1 MKENQGPIVNTENIK
16 PRILVIDDSRMMR
29 FSLKKILGND
39 YDVVEAEHGED
50 GWTLLTNDP
59 SIQIVFTDLS
69 MPYLNGYELLERIR
83 ESTDSRL
90 CNLPVIIIT
99 GKEDDEEARQQAL
112 EKGAN
117 DFISKPFD
125 SLRLR
130 ARAKSH
136 IRLEQTTRKLTE
148 STAKLETHLA
158 IDEVTGLGNQ
168 HYFQK
173 VTEETLSYIK
183 RHEGKVVLVCM
194 SIDNFNPIFIKHG
207 KGASNNI
214 LKNIGSILTKHV
226 RQEDKIARISL
237 AKFTILLQ
245 SSTLEGAQKQADRI
259 RHEIEST
266 QFNSEDKLLHIT
278 ASMGIVAPPSG
289 EHCSYDELFA
299 AADKCLSTAVNGGG
313 NQIISTHFTK
323 PLKEV
328 DPVQTI
334 DVGTALKKLA
344 EGDTKSVIAH
354 GNELIK
360 QLLPLLEVLAK
371 HSYSKLLPLIKALKN
386 SDNNDNSN
394 LDTRQK
400 KFKRKSSG

>member
-1 MKENQGPIVNTENIK
+1 M
-16 PRILVIDDSRMMR
+16 IDDSRLMR
-29 FSLKKILGND
+29 FALRKILGND

-50 GWTLLTNDP
+50 GWALLTNDP
-59 SIQIVFTDLS
+59 SIQVVFTDLS
-69 MPYLNGYELLERIR
+69 MPYLNGYDLLERIR

-99 GKEDDEEARQQAL
+99 GKEDNEEARQKAL
-112 EKGAN
+112 DKGAN
-117 DFISKPFD
+117 DFITKPFD

-136 IRLEQTTRKLTE
+136 IRLQQTTRELTE

-168 HYFQK
+168 LYFQK
-173 VTEETLSYIK
+173 VSEETLSYIK
-183 RHEGKVVLVCM
+183 RHKGEVVLVCM

-214 LKNIGSILTKHV
+214 LKNIGNILTKHV
-226 RQEDKIARISL
+226 RHEDKVARISL

-245 SSTLEGAQKQADRI
+245 SSTLDGALKQADRI
-259 RHEIEST
+259 LHEIEST
-266 QFNSEDKLLHIT
+266 QFNSGDKLLHVT
-278 ASMGIVAPPSG
+278 ASIGIVAPQSG
-289 EHCSYDELFA
+289 EHCSYEELLSA
-299 AADKCLSTAVNGGG
+299 GDKCLSTAVNGGG
-313 NQIISTHFTK
+313 NQIISTQFTK
-323 PLKEV
+323 PAKEV
-328 DPVQTI
+328 APAQTI
-334 DVGTALKKLA
+334 DIGTALKKLA

-354 GNELIK
+354 GKGLIK

-371 HSYSKLLPLIKALKN
+371 HSYSKLLPLIEALKH
-386 SDNNDNSN
+386 SVRKDNLN
-394 LDTRQK
+394 LDTRRK